1 MNERPSLRCSHAVPG
16 NASSTEAIGSVPPQ
30 ISREQVVAIIPA
42 RYASSRFPGKAIVD
56 LDGKPM
62 IQWVYERTS
71 QAAGVGRVLVATDDE
86 RIFQVVQGFGGAAVM
101 TSRSHPTG
109 TDRLAEVAA
118 RLDAEL
124 IVNVQGDEPLI
135 EPSAIDA
142 AIAPCAKDPTLVMS
156 TLRCPIL
163 TVDELFDISIT
174 KVVVDAQ
181 DFALYFSKAP
191 IPYHRDG
198 WGPIISMVPRL
209 RLAGGTPPVVG
220 WRHIGLYVYRRTFL
234 LTFALLPQTPLERL
248 EQLEQLRALEH
259 GYRLKVVPTPYVSIG
274 VDTPEDV
281 AKVRRLLRGA
291 T

>member
-1 MNERPSLRCSHAVPG
+1 MSTHPPVSSSRFGANL
-16 NASSTEAIGSVPPQ
+16 ASSGEATGSVPPQ
-30 ISREQVVAIIPA
+30 ISREQVVGVIPA
-42 RYASSRFPGKAIVD
+42 RYASSRFPGKALVD
-56 LDGKPM
+56 IAGKPM
-62 IQWVYERTS
+62 IQWVYERTF
-71 QAAGVGRVLVATDDE
+71 QAHGVGRVLVATDDE
-86 RIFQVVQGFGGAAVM
+86 RIAQVVIGFGGEAVM
-101 TSRSHPTG
+101 TSATHLTG
-109 TDRLAEVAA
+109 TDRIAEVAA

-142 AIAPCAKDPTLVMS
+142 AIAPFAEEATLVMS
-156 TLRCPIL
+156 TLRCPIPTL
-163 TVDELFDISIT
+163 DELFDISVT
-174 KVVVDAQ
+174 KVVTDVQ

-198 WGPIISMVPRL
+198 WGPIASMVPRL

-234 LTFALLPQTPLERL
+234 LDFARLPQTPLERL

-259 GYRLKVVPTPYVSIG
+259 GHRIKVVPTQYVSIG

-281 AKVRRLLRGA
+281 AKVRRLLRGER
-291 T
+291 

>member
-1 MNERPSLRCSHAVPG
+1 
-16 NASSTEAIGSVPPQ
+16 
-30 ISREQVVAIIPA
+30 VVAIIPA
-42 RYASSRFPGKAIVD
+42 RYASSRFPGKAVVD
-56 LDGKPM
+56 IAGRPM
-62 IQWVYERTS
+62 IQWVYERTC

-86 RIFQVVQGFGGAAVM
+86 RILQVVQGFGGHAVM
-101 TSRSHPTG
+101 TSPSHPTG

-118 RLDAEL
+118 GLDVEL

-135 EPSAIDA
+135 EPTAIDA
-142 AIAPCAKDPTLVMS
+142 ALAPFVKDPTLLMS
-156 TLRCPIL
+156 TLRCPVSTL
-163 TVDELFDISIT
+163 DELFDISIT
-174 KVVVDAQ
+174 KVVTDSQ

-198 WGPIISMVPRL
+198 WGPITSMVPRL
-209 RLAGGTPPVVG
+209 RLAGGTAPVVG

-234 LTFALLPQTPLERL
+234 LAFARLPQTPLERL

-259 GYRLKVVPTPYVSIG
+259 GYRIKVVPTQYVSIG

-281 AKVRRLLRGA
+281 SKVRRLLRGE